1 MSGGAMLRV
10 KKLKGSG
17 IIRAAAAHNKRSIQA
32 EVGAGGNIDPRRS
45 GLNECLTGPETP
57 EAVALL
63 ARDRL
68 QAAGLTKLRKDAVRA
83 LEFVVSLP
91 PTHTIN
97 DRAFFVSCVEWV
109 ASRYGGYSNI
119 LSADIHRDEAAPHL
133 HVLLLPLIDGRMKG
147 SDLLG
152 GRALLAQMHNDFH
165 AQVANHYGL
174 KRATARLTGKGK
186 VAGVA
191 AVLKQLKTTSD
202 AALQSKVWGVIREC
216 AERDPSPFMQAL
228 GIDPAHKAT
237 KPLRS
242 MTAIFTSKG
251 KGAKTAEEDE
261 AYRVRRG
268 VGR

>member
-10 KKLKGSG
+10 KKLKGTG
-17 IIRAAAAHNKRSIQA
+17 IVRAATAHNKRTIQA
-32 EVGAGGNIDPRRS
+32 EVGANGSIDPRRS
-45 GLNECLTGPETP
+45 GLNEVLAGPENP

-97 DRAFFVSCVEWV
+97 DRAFFVACVEWV
-109 ASRYGGYSNI
+109 ASRYGGHENI

-133 HVLLLPLIDGRMKG
+133 HVLVLPLIDGRMKG

-152 GRALLAQMHNDFH
+152 GRALLAQMHNDFSK
-165 AQVANHYGL
+165 QVASPYGL
-174 KRATARLTGKGK
+174 KRSPARLTGKGK

-191 AVLKQLKTTSD
+191 AVLQQLKATSD

-216 AERDPSPFMQAL
+216 AERDPSPFMAAL
-228 GIDPAHKAT
+228 GINHAPT
-237 KPLRS
+237 KTKVLRS

-251 KGAKTAEEDE
+251 KGPKTLEEDE
-261 AYRVRRG
+261 TYRVRG
-268 VGR
+268 AAGG